1 MGSPCV
7 IPRGGLCS
15 REPCAAE
22 VSLLCACAGPRGLPA
37 APASAAPPRGPPEEG
52 TPVSWLAWEVW
63 MVASG
68 RAAAMAPVQRLPA
81 ETSEMDWAS
90 NPLVSTW
97 CAAEQKYHA

>member
-1 MGSPCV
+1 M

-15 REPCAAE
+15 QEPCAAE

-37 APASAAPPRGPPEEG
+37 APASAAVPQGLPEEG
-52 TPVSWLAWEVW
+52 TPVSWLAGEVW

-68 RAAAMAPVQRLPA
+68 MAAAMAPVRRLRT
-81 ETSEMDWAS
+81 ETFEKDWAS

>member
-1 MGSPCV
+1 MVGA
-7 IPRGGLCS
+7 IPQGGLCS

-22 VSLLCACAGPRGLPA
+22 ASLLCACAGPRRLPA
-37 APASAAPPRGPPEEG
+37 APASAAPPRGPAEEG
-52 TPVSWLAWEVW
+52 TPVSWLAGEVW

-68 RAAAMAPVQRLPA
+68 RVAAMAPVQRLRT
-81 ETSEMDWAS
+81 ETFEMDWAS